1 MAQVA
6 PHSPARTI
14 GYSVALFFA
23 GLLLSSFSSK
33 HPSVANAGHMLVSE
47 IVTPVQD
54 LIGFVERS
62 TQSVWEGYFAL
73 VGVRTEN
80 EELKGRLAALEAE
93 NSRLLEFESEN
104 LRLRKLMGLTE
115 ELSLEGVAANVIGY
129 DPSTWVKAVT
139 IDRGSDSGIAV
150 GQSVVEGKGVV
161 GHVVK
166 VSRTS
171 SKVLLLSDHASSVDS
186 IVQRTRARGVVE
198 GSGVRLAKMNY
209 VLEREDVKIG
219 DRVITSGFD
228 GIFPKGL
235 FVGVVSDVDP
245 PARRLFRRIEIEP
258 AADFAKLENVFVISK
273 ILREIPIGTEP
284 SKEESK

>member
-1 MAQVA
+1 MAQVV
-6 PHSPARTI
+6 PHSPAKII
-14 GYSVALFFA
+14 GYSVALFFL

-33 HPSVANAGHMLVSE
+33 HPTVANAGHILVSE

-54 LIGFVERS
+54 LIGFANRS
-62 TQSVWEGYFAL
+62 VQSVWDGYFAL
-73 VGVRTEN
+73 VGVRTDN
-80 EELKGRLAALEAE
+80 VELRERLSALEAE

-104 LRLRKLMGLTE
+104 QRLRKLMGLTE
-115 ELSLEGVAANVIGY
+115 ELSLQGVAANVIGY
-129 DPSTWVKAVT
+129 DPSTWVKAIT
-139 IDRGSDSGIAV
+139 LDKGSDSGIAE

-161 GHVVK
+161 GHVIK
-166 VSRTS
+166 VSRNS

-198 GSGVRLAKMNY
+198 GSGVRLARMNY

-273 ILREIPIGTEP
+273 ILREIPDAVVE
-284 SKEESK
+284 SEELKQ